1 MAEGRSVVA
10 PDTRRETEPQGG
22 SESQQ
27 GRDARHGADLPHQ
40 GSADGRYVLRPPAC
54 AGDWASYHTIRQDVL
69 LEAREFSLD
78 HPPEEEERAPLHHPM
93 LLWCDDRPI
102 GTIRIDRLE
111 GDRAAF
117 RLVAIDPPAQGRGHG
132 RRLLGC
138 AERFAREIGCRTIVV
153 YATPEAAGF
162 YARSGYVEDVWDE
175 SCVGGIVQM
184 MKPLAEG

>member
-1 MAEGRSVVA
+1 MAEGRSAAA
-10 PDTRRETEPQGG
+10 PGPRRGIEPQGG
-22 SESQQ
+22 GESQFE
-27 GRDARHGADLPHQ
+27 GDSSHDGGAD
-40 GSADGRYVLRPPAC
+40 ARYVLRPPAC
-54 AGDWASYHTIRQDVL
+54 RADWASYHAIRQDVL

-78 HPPEEEERAPLHHPM
+78 HPAEDEERAPLHHPM

-138 AERFAREIGCRTIVV
+138 AERFAREIGCRTAVV

-162 YARSGYVEDVWDE
+162 YAQSGYVEDVWDE

-184 MKPLAEG
+184 MKPLAED